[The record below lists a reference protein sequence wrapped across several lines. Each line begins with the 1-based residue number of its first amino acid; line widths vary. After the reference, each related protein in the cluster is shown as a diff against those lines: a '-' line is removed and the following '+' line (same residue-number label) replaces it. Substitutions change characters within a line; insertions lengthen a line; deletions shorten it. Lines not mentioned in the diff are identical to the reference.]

1 MREIKFRGKCAHCDE
16 WAYGNLADYGE
27 GEIPEI
33 QGFDPYGEEKEEWRN
48 VPVDSDSV
56 GQYTG
61 LKDKNGK
68 EIYEGDVVV
77 RHSSICGSIDD
88 IGVVKYDE
96 EKAMFVLY
104 RKNKLYETSFHFL
117 KGQTINDGYCTFS
130 ETFTY
135 EVIGNIYDNPELLKK
150 N

>member
-1 MREIKFRGKCAHCDE
+1 MREIKFRGKDIKNGE
-16 WAYGNLADYGE
+16 WVYGDLHLLCNAPHIHTLKSMY
-27 GEIPEI
+27 
-33 QGFDPYGEEKEEWRN
+33 PYAGIRSFVNEETI
-48 VPVDSDSV
+48 
-56 GQYTG
+56 GQFTG
-61 LKDKNGK
+61 LEDKNGK

-77 RHSSICGSIDD
+77 RHSSICGSIDN

-96 EKAMFVLY
+96 ENAMFVLY
-104 RKNKLYETSFHFL
+104 CQEKLYATSFHFL

-135 EVIGNIYDNPELLKK
+135 EVIGNIHDTPELLKK